1 MQFDFIK
8 YRRIPYIFSAGLVGA
23 CLVLIAVL
31 GLKWSIDFTG
41 GSVLSLEYES
51 PAPSAQEIQRVISDM
66 GLSPVIVQKETDKKV
81 ILKLPYINEQT
92 HQQILSRLQETAK
105 IQTGS
110 EQFET
115 IGPVIG
121 KELKS
126 KIKVVVVLSLLAIL
140 VYIIIAFGR
149 VSFPVK
155 SSIYGLMGTIALFHD
170 VTIPLGVW
178 ALLGKYAGYEVSIPV
193 ITALLTVFGYSINDT
208 VVVFDRIRENL
219 IKNRGEDFGVI
230 VNKSLND
237 TLVRSVNTSLTVLIV
252 LLFLFFLGGSTLK
265 PFSLALIIGIGFGTY
280 SSIFLAS
287 PLVYSFYK
295 IKNRKNNKK

>member
-23 CLVLIAVL
+23 CLVLIAVF

-51 PAPSAQEIQRVISDM
+51 QAPSAQEIQRVISDM
-66 GLSPVIVQKETDKKV
+66 GLSPVMVQKETDKKV

-126 KIKVVVVLSLLAIL
+126 KIKVVIVLSLLAIL

-265 PFSLALIIGIGFGTY
+265 PFSLTLIIGIGLGTY

>member
-51 PAPSAQEIQRVISDM
+51 QVPSTQEIQRVISDM

-170 VTIPLGVW
+170 VTIPLGIW

-265 PFSLALIIGIGFGTY
+265 PFSLTLIIGIGFGTY